1 MANTSTR
8 NYVELS
14 EHRNLIV
21 STSIECTAGAY
32 AGAFCRRF
40 CQRIVPQTAPL
51 HVAVRFFRPRDHAM
65 KPLTVDM
72 LRAHLM
78 AASLTAMGTEVLA
91 LLALLV
97 LPVSQQ
103 VFFSSTSFQLLALA
117 LIVSGVLVMRQI
129 AHAAFDLAI
138 QGRHATHA
146 GRPVLIEADCPQ
158 RWFVVLHLRFTGRPF
173 VLAGH

>member
-1 MANTSTR
+1 
-8 NYVELS
+8 
-14 EHRNLIV
+14 
-21 STSIECTAGAY
+21 
-32 AGAFCRRF
+32 
-40 CQRIVPQTAPL
+40 
-51 HVAVRFFRPRDHAM
+51 M

-78 AASLTAMGTEVLA
+78 AASLTAMGTEALA

-97 LPVSQQ
+97 LPISQQ
-103 VFFSSTSFQLLALA
+103 LFSSTSFQLLALA

-129 AHAAFDLAI
+129 AQAAFDLAI
-138 QGRHATHA
+138 QGRYATRA

-158 RWFVVLHLRFTGRPF
+158 RWFVVLHLRFTGKPF

>member
-1 MANTSTR
+1 VADTSAR
-8 NYVELS
+8 NDVELS

-78 AASLTAMGTEVLA
+78 AASLTAMGTEALA

-97 LPVSQQ
+97 LPISQQ
-103 VFFSSTSFQLLALA
+103 LFSSTSFQLLALA

-129 AHAAFDLAI
+129 AQAAFDLAI
-138 QGRHATHA
+138 QGRYATRA

-158 RWFVVLHLRFTGRPF
+158 RWFVVLHLRFTGKPF